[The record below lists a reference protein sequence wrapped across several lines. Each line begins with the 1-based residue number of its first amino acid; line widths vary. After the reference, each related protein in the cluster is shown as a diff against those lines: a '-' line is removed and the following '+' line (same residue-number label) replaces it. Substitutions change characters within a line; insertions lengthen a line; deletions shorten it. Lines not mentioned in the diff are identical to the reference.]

1 MTILLAIPRHMANGL
16 LQEDMIS
23 LVNWICST
31 MIMELLAYEVSKVED
46 QDRVFISIV
55 VGLVSTEIPCL
66 LRLPFY

>member
-1 MTILLAIPRHMANGL
+1 
-16 LQEDMIS
+16 
-23 LVNWICST
+23 